1 MKADIGESS
10 GDSISGRSRA
20 GASNRDSANL
30 RAQII
35 AACRQLEVSGL
46 NRGTTGNISCR
57 EDNHFLITPSGVP
70 VDTMTEAG
78 IVAMDFDG
86 KVAGSGKPSSEWHFH
101 RDILRQRADIHAI
114 VHTHSPY
121 ATALAC
127 LREGLPPFHYMIA
140 IAGGDTIRCAPYTLF
155 GTDTLSQY
163 ALAALADRKACL
175 LANHG
180 LIALGRDLAEAM
192 AIATEV
198 ESLCQQY
205 LIARQSGTPVL
216 LSADEMQQVIERFK
230 TYGRHANSND

>member
-1 MKADIGESS
+1 MPNGS
-10 GDSISGRSRA
+10 G
-20 GASNRDSANL
+20 L

-35 AACRQLEVSGL
+35 AACRQLEFSGL

-57 EDNHFLITPSGVP
+57 EDDHLLITPSGVP
-70 VDTMTEAG
+70 VDAMTDAG

-86 KVAGSGKPSSEWHFH
+86 QVIGSGKPSSEWHFH
-101 RDILRQRADIHAI
+101 RDILQQRPEIHAV

-127 LREGLPPFHYMIA
+127 LREDLPPFHYMIA
-140 IAGGDTIRCAPYTLF
+140 IAGGDSVRCAPYTLF
-155 GTDTLSQY
+155 GTDTLSRY
-163 ALAALADRKACL
+163 ALAALTDRKACL

-192 AIATEV
+192 AVATEV

-216 LSADEMQQVIERFK
+216 LTADEMRQVIDRFN
-230 TYGRHANSND
+230 TYGRHAISSE

>member
-1 MKADIGESS
+1 MNSDSGSS
-10 GDSISGRSRA
+10 GGN
-20 GASNRDSANL
+20 GL

-57 EDNHFLITPSGVP
+57 EDDRFLITPSGVP
-70 VDTMTEAG
+70 VDAMTEAG
-78 IVAMDFDG
+78 IVAMGFDG
-86 KVAGSGKPSSEWHFH
+86 KVIGDGKPSSEWHFH
-101 RDILRQRADIHAI
+101 RDILQQRPDVQAI

-127 LREGLPPFHYMIA
+127 LREDLPAFHYMIA
-140 IAGGDTIRCAPYTLF
+140 IAGGDSIRCAPYTLF

-163 ALAALADRKACL
+163 ALAALIDRKACL

-198 ESLCQQY
+198 ESLCEQY

-216 LSADEMQQVIERFK
+216 LSAEEMQQVIERFK
-230 TYGRHANSND
+230 TYGRHAAPEK